1 MPKDST
7 AIKDSATLC
16 SNTLLACDACPPQP
30 PVYAWKYNMAAHY
43 ALRHVGQELPPKY
56 AIGPQE
62 KKAMDSRA
70 SNMKR

>member
-1 MPKDST
+1 M
-7 AIKDSATLC
+7 AGATRRVE
-16 SNTLLACDACPPQP
+16 AWAEAGGQP

-56 AIGPQE
+56 AIGPQK

-70 SNMKR
+70 SNLKR